1 MKDSRIL
8 FETNDINEDK
18 FKEYM
23 IASYHLGQLN
33 PDKSFDDICGFVR
46 LKPSPIA
53 DMIAEEKVVRHNTEV
68 IRQALFEKET
78 EEGEYDEQV

>member
-46 LKPSPIA
+46 LEASPVV
-53 DMIAEEKVVRHNTEV
+53 DMIAEKKVVRHNTEV
-68 IRQALFEKET
+68 IRQALFD
-78 EEGEYDEQV
+78 EEGEFDEQI